1 MCPTTYSYKVVLFL
15 TGGSPNSMKL
25 LSDASEYALRAV
37 IWLAQR
43 PQSPQIV
50 RDIAEETCA
59 APSYLIKILQRLTRA
74 GILSAQ
80 RGIHGGF
87 TLVRDASGLSV
98 WEVID
103 AVDPIERIRQ
113 CPLGLKT
120 HGRTLCP
127 MHHRIDQAIAT
138 VEAAV
143 RESTIRELLGVPG
156 FPPALC
162 EAAEES

>member
-1 MCPTTYSYKVVLFL
+1 
-15 TGGSPNSMKL
+15 MKL

-43 PQSPQIV
+43 PQSPQKV
-50 RDIAEETCA
+50 REIAEETCA
-59 APSYLIKILQRLTRA
+59 APGYLIKILQSLTKA
-74 GILSAQ
+74 DILSAQ

-87 TLVRDASGLSV
+87 TLVRDASDLSV

-113 CPLGLKT
+113 CPLRLKT
-120 HGRTLCP
+120 HGKTLCP

-138 VEAAV
+138 VEAAL
-143 RESTIRELLGVPG
+143 RESTIQELLDVPG
-156 FPPALC
+156 FPQALC
-162 EAAEES
+162 EAAEET

>member
-1 MCPTTYSYKVVLFL
+1 
-15 TGGSPNSMKL
+15 MKL

-43 PQSPQIV
+43 PPSPQKV

-59 APSYLIKILQRLTRA
+59 APGYLIKILQSLTKA

-80 RGIHGGF
+80 RGINGGF
-87 TLVRDASGLSV
+87 TLVRDASDLSV

-120 HGRTLCP
+120 HGDTLCP
-127 MHHRIDQAIAT
+127 MHHRIDQAMAT
-138 VEAAV
+138 VEATL
-143 RESTIRELLGVPG
+143 RESTIEELLDVPG
-156 FPPALC
+156 FPQALC
-162 EAAEES
+162 EAAEQP